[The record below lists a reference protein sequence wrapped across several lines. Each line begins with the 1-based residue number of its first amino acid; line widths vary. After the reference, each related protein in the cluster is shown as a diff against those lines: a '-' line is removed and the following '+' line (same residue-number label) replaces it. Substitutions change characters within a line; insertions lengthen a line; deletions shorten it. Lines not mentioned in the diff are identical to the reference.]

1 MMDVDTAFAIMSVL
15 DEAEGLLGQIR
26 FHDGPICQETLHRQR
41 ELLDEARRRLELV
54 QTAD

>member
-1 MMDVDTAFAIMSVL
+1 MMDVDTAFAIMSAL

-26 FHDGPICQETLHRQR
+26 FHEGPISSETLHRNR
-41 ELLDEARRRLELV
+41 EILDEARRRLDQV

>member
-1 MMDVDTAFAIMSVL
+1 MMDVDTAFAMMSAL

-26 FHDGPICQETLHRQR
+26 FHDGRICQETLHRQR
-41 ELLDEARRRLELV
+41 ELLDEARRRLDLL